1 MNPMQI
7 SLVLAAH
14 DPKAL
19 SHFYAA
25 LFRATISAGKADHH
39 KILDLDNGLRL
50 EIYRPSQHRPFP
62 VAGRA
67 LSVCLKLPAHR
78 TPLIELEHHVN
89 HALSLG
95 ASVAEPARLEP
106 FGAECWM
113 NDPEDNAFLVLI
125 PIARS
130 ERSA

>member
-1 MNPMQI
+1 MNPVQI

-25 LFRATISAGKADHH
+25 LFSVNIGDGMAENHR
-39 KILDLDNGLRL
+39 ILDLNNGLRL

-62 VAGRA
+62 AAGRA
-67 LSVCLKLPAHR
+67 LSICLKFPAHH
-78 TPLIELEHHVN
+78 TPLVELDQHVSY
-89 HALSLG
+89 ALQMG
-95 ASVAEPARLEP
+95 ASILEPARLEP

-113 NDPEDNAFLVLI
+113 NDPEGNAVLLLV

-130 ERSA
+130 GQSA

>member
-1 MNPMQI
+1 MNPVQI

-19 SHFYAA
+19 SQFYAA
-25 LFRATISAGKADHH
+25 LFSVKIGDGTAEHH
-39 KILDLDNGLRL
+39 RILDLNNGLRL

-62 VAGRA
+62 AAGRA
-67 LSVCLKLPAHR
+67 LSICLRLPAHH
-78 TPLIELEHHVN
+78 TPLIELDQHVSC
-89 HALSLG
+89 ALNMG
-95 ASVAEPARLEP
+95 ASILEPARLEP

-113 NDPEDNAFLVLI
+113 NDPEGNAVLLLV

-130 ERSA
+130 GQSE

>member
-1 MNPMQI
+1 
-7 SLVLAAH
+7 
-14 DPKAL
+14 
-19 SHFYAA
+19 
-25 LFRATISAGKADHH
+25 
-39 KILDLDNGLRL
+39 
-50 EIYRPSQHRPFP
+50 

>member
-1 MNPMQI
+1 
-7 SLVLAAH
+7 
-14 DPKAL
+14 
-19 SHFYAA
+19 
-25 LFRATISAGKADHH
+25 
-39 KILDLDNGLRL
+39 
-50 EIYRPSQHRPFP
+50 
-62 VAGRA
+62 
-67 LSVCLKLPAHR
+67 
-78 TPLIELEHHVN
+78 LIELEHHVS

-95 ASVAEPARLEP
+95 ASVVEPARLEP